1 VGSAKARSSRD
12 RKSPSTPP
20 GPDLNRAEYDKRVNR
35 VIDHIREHL
44 DEELSLPRLARIAA
58 FSPFH
63 FHRLFKAITGETLF
77 GFVQRV
83 RIERAAG
90 VLKSR
95 TDRSVLEVAL
105 DYGFSSAAT
114 FARAFRAH
122 FGMSATEWRA
132 GGADRWRARQP
143 VERKIGKPLRNP
155 GKAARLQPP
164 DTRRGRL
171 MGRAGKAPSVPIVK
185 ELPGQHVAYMR
196 YVGPY
201 GVHGI
206 PELWIRLRK
215 WMDTRG
221 LDLATTT
228 RLGLVHDDPSIT
240 QAEKCRY
247 DACVVVPEDF
257 AADRWVNVVDI
268 AGGRYG
274 VWTFSG
280 TAHEIQEAW
289 DRIFT
294 AWLPTSGYQPDDRAC
309 FEVYRGSPGG
319 KPGSFR
325 CELCLPVKPL

>member
-1 VGSAKARSSRD
+1 
-12 RKSPSTPP
+12 
-20 GPDLNRAEYDKRVNR
+20 
-35 VIDHIREHL
+35 
-44 DEELSLPRLARIAA
+44 
-58 FSPFH
+58 
-63 FHRLFKAITGETLF
+63 
-77 GFVQRV
+77 
-83 RIERAAG
+83 
-90 VLKSR
+90 
-95 TDRSVLEVAL
+95 
-105 DYGFSSAAT
+105 
-114 FARAFRAH
+114 
-122 FGMSATEWRA
+122 MSATEWRA
-132 GGADRWRARQP
+132 GGAERWRAGQP
-143 VERKIGKPLRNP
+143 QERKLGKPLRNP
-155 GKAARLQPP
+155 GKAARRRSS
-164 DTRRGRL
+164 DTRQRRL
-171 MGRAGKAPSVPIVK
+171 MAGAGNGPATPIVK
-185 ELPGQHVAYMR
+185 ELPGQRVAYMR

-201 GVHGI
+201 GAHGI
-206 PELWIRLRK
+206 PELWTRFRK

-257 AADRWVNVVDI
+257 AADRWVNVMDI

-309 FEVYRGSPGG
+309 FEVYRGGPGKSG
-319 KPGSFR
+319 TFR